1 MRGRFKDSRA
11 LAGVLFLIVA
21 CKSPHLYLLS
31 PYSVLP
37 SPLQPV
43 LVARVCQE
51 GRAAVS
57 ILLSWVV
64 DRVKAKIE
72 NVNLV
77 PYQLSGGLM

>member
-1 MRGRFKDSRA
+1 MRGRFQDSRA

-21 CKSPHLYLLS
+21 CKSPHLYLPSL
-31 PYSVLP
+31 YSVFP

-57 ILLSWVV
+57 LLLSWVV
-64 DRVKAKIE
+64 GRVGAKTE

-77 PYQLSGGLM
+77 PYKLSGG